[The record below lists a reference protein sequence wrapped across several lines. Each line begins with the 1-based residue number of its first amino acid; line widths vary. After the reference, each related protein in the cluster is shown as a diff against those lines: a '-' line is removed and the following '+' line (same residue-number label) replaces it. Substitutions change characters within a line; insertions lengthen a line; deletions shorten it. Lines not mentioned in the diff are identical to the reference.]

1 MEENNRFNYKTRI
14 RLSKKQRLDNKYIFK
29 FNGDDRIVEFID
41 VEFHSRNMTIEEVI
55 NNLKLDEIEELWI
68 QKM

>member
-41 VEFHSRNMTIEEVI
+41 VEFYSRNMTIEEVI